1 MLEITIYTRQF
12 CGYCTAAVHLLTSK
26 SYDFVEIATD
36 GDSVTRADIQ
46 KRSGQTTV
54 PQIFVGDASV
64 GGYMELAEAV
74 SSGKFDE
81 LLNSTSR
88 RSS

>member
-1 MLEITIYTRQF
+1 MLEITIYTRQY

-36 GDSVTRADIQ
+36 GDSVARAEIQ
-46 KRSGQTTV
+46 KRSGQSTV
-54 PQIFVGDASV
+54 PQIFIGDAYV

-74 SSGKFDE
+74 SNGEFDVM
-81 LLNSTSR
+81 LNPTSR
-88 RSS
+88 

>member
-1 MLEITIYTRQF
+1 MLEITIYTRQY

-26 SYDFVEIATD
+26 NYEFIEIATD

-46 KRSGQTTV
+46 KRSGQSTV
-54 PQIFVGDASV
+54 PQIFIGEISV

-74 SSGKFDE
+74 STGKFDE
-81 LLNSTSR
+81 LLSFAPR
-88 RSS
+88 